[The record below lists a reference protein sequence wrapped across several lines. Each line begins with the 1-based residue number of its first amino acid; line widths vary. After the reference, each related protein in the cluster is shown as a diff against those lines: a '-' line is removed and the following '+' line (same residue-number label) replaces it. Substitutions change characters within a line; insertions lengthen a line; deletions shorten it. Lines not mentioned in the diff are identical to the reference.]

1 MISDRLWWNSVAVVK
16 PIGTNLAASVWEK
29 QEMSNQQNKLTKTR
43 TRHTAGRDNI

>member
-29 QEMSNQQNKLTKTR
+29 QMANQQNMLSKTR
-43 TRHTAGRDNI
+43 TVGEDEIKMAE